1 MNETPSLPAIARVAF
16 GIHAIV
22 ATVIGV
28 LLLVI
33 PETFG
38 SWFGYTACPDVVPP
52 LRAFGAIML
61 GLGAVTSIYGVTA
74 RSWVRIDLIVRAE
87 ITTTALMTIAFVV
100 SAILGSGPLLGNI
113 VFAVVSAILLALFV
127 AMWVARPK

>member
-1 MNETPSLPAIARVAF
+1 MDQIPSPPSIARVTFA
-16 GIHAIV
+16 IHAIV

-38 SWFGYTACPDVVPP
+38 SWFGYTSCPDVVPP
-52 LRAFGAIML
+52 LRAFGAVLL

-74 RSWVRIDLIVRAE
+74 RAWERVDLIVRAE
-87 ITTTALMTIAFVV
+87 ITTTALMTIVFIV
-100 SAILGSGPLLGNI
+100 SAILGSGPMLGNI

-127 AMWVARPK
+127 ATWVARPK